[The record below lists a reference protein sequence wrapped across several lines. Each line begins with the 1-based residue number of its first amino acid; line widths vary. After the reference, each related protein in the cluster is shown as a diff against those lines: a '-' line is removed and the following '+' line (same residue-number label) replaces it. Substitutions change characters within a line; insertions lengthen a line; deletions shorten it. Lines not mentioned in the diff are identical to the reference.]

1 MHDAVEGRRPNF
13 PPDHVH
19 LLERF
24 ELADLAGVA
33 DYLSRLG
40 S

>member
-1 MHDAVEGRRPNF
+1 LEGRRPNF
-13 PPDHVH
+13 PRDHVR
-19 LLERF
+19 LLQRF